1 MGCGKS
7 KYEKPKELKS
17 VWHPKYFE
25 GLPRMEGKVVAITGC
40 TSGTGF
46 VCARDCARLGAT
58 VLMLNRNSE
67 RATAA
72 LEAVKVAAPGAKVIH
87 IPCDLMSFAAVPEA
101 AAKIREAVGETG
113 LDVLCNN
120 AGVMASKDE
129 ATKDGYDVQMQTNH
143 LSHFL
148 LTRELWPQLTK
159 AAELRGEA
167 RVVNHSS
174 VARKG
179 KKLEQKY
186 MGKNGGNLGGD
197 KEVGTMPCSG
207 ARWERYHQTKL
218 ANLVFTLALRDRVV
232 TAGSKVKVMV
242 AHPGVAATELQ
253 VHSVSDGG
261 MSGGVANLIVSQTAE
276 DGALGI
282 LMSCCDPAVQSGGLY
297 GPGGQGLKGMA
308 KLLPAAPEEKLADEA
323 SRTLLWEASEEATG
337 GKFAI

>member
-1 MGCGKS
+1 
-7 KYEKPKELKS
+7 
-17 VWHPKYFE
+17 
-25 GLPRMEGKVVAITGC
+25 
-40 TSGTGF
+40 
-46 VCARDCARLGAT
+46 
-58 VLMLNRNSE
+58 
-67 RATAA
+67 
-72 LEAVKVAAPGAKVIH
+72 
-87 IPCDLMSFAAVPEA
+87 MSFAAVPEA

-120 AGVMASKDE
+120 AGVMAS
-129 ATKDGYDVQMQTNH
+129 
-143 LSHFL
+143 
-148 LTRELWPQLTK
+148 
-159 AAELRGEA
+159 
-167 RVVNHSS
+167 
-174 VARKG
+174 
-179 KKLEQKY
+179 
-186 MGKNGGNLGGD
+186 

-261 MSGGVANLIVSQTAE
+261 MSGGMANMVVSQTAE

-337 GKFAI
+337 RKFAI